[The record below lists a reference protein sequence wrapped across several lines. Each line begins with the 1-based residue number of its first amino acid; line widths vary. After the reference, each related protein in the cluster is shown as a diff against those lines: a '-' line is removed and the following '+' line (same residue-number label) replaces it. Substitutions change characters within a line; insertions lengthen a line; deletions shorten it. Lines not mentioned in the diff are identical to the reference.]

1 MGQIVDV
8 RVPTEDQDGTTS
20 TLLRWLKQR
29 GEEVR
34 QHEPLLELATDKA
47 TVEIAAPV
55 AGVLC
60 EQLVAEG
67 TQVEPGELLGRVEA
81 GAIAATTDRAPAAA
95 APRAEAGNSA
105 GANARDGAPASAALL
120 SPAVRALIAEH
131 GLDPAAIR
139 GTGRGGRITHQDV
152 LDQLANRQA
161 AAPPAGASSGGV
173 DRTSGPS
180 RRVPHTPMR
189 ITIAS
194 RMVDSALRTAPHV
207 TAVHECDL
215 SAVIAH
221 RDAQRTSGALE
232 GVRLTFT
239 AYFVQA
245 ASAALAAV
253 PQVNARWHDD
263 AIELFEDH
271 NIGLATALGDE
282 GLIVPVIPRVQT
294 LDLPGIARA
303 VEDFS
308 QRARAGTLKP
318 KETQGGTFSITN
330 HGMGG
335 SLIATPIIPQ
345 PQAAILGIGKLQK
358 RAVVVEANGAD
369 QVVIR
374 PMVYVTLTIDH
385 RVLDG
390 FVANRFLAAFVE
402 RLERWN

>member
-29 GEEVR
+29 GEAVR

-67 TQVEPGELLGRVEA
+67 TQVEPGDLLGRVEH
-81 GAIAATTDRAPAAA
+81 GATAAATDRAPAAA
-95 APRAEAGNSA
+95 APRAEASTSA
-105 GANARDGAPASAALL
+105 GAHARDGAPAGVGLL

-152 LDQLANRQA
+152 LDQLTNRQA
-161 AAPPAGASSGGV
+161 AEPAGASPAGV

-221 RDAQRTSGALE
+221 RDAQKTSGALE

-271 NIGLATALGDE
+271 NIGLATALGEE

-294 LDLPGIARA
+294 LDLRGIARA
-303 VEDFS
+303 VEDVT

-358 RAVVVEANGAD
+358 RAVVVEAHGAD

-374 PMVYVTLTIDH
+374 PMIYVTLTIDH